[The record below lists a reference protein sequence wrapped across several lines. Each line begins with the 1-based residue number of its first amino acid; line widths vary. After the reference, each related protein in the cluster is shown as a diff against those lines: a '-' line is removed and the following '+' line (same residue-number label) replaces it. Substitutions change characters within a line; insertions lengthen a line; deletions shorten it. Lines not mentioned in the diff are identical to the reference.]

1 MGSTQSTWGLH
12 CQCIPA
18 YRTMSAPTPAASKKK
33 KAKKTPKG
41 GGSNVFDQ
49 FSQKQVAEFKEGF
62 QFMDRDKDG
71 IIGRGDIRATA
82 DDVGVNLTDQQIDQ
96 MIADCNAD
104 INFTQLINMFGQR
117 QQGGASDED
126 EVVVAAFGAFADMA
140 GNIDCD
146 SFQTLLMMHGDR
158 YTKKDMDAFYAL
170 IPVENKK
177 INAKYCQ
184 DMLTGKLKE
193 EDEKADE

>member
-1 MGSTQSTWGLH
+1 MGAPLPVSLPVSYVRLF
-12 CQCIPA
+12 I
-18 YRTMSAPTPAASKKK
+18 MSAPNPTPAASKKK
-33 KAKKTPKG
+33 KQKKTPKG

-104 INFTQLINMFGQR
+104 INFTQLINMFG
-117 QQGGASDED
+117 
-126 EVVVAAFGAFADMA
+126 AFADMA

-146 SFQTLLMMHGDR
+146 SFKASLTTFGEK
-158 YTKKDMDAFYAL
+158 YTNKEIKVFYDMV
-170 IPVENKK
+170 PVVDNN
-177 INAKYCQ
+177 ISAQYVC
-184 DMLTGKLKE
+184 DLLTGKIE
-193 EDEKADE
+193 EAPEEAAED